1 MKRRTT
7 LLLSSA
13 VTITALFSFNSKV
26 QAAADP
32 TIKATNYNMIVKSA
46 SQLPTSSRL
55 IRLMQINDYYLVSK
69 NSKQYNKLA
78 LMTAQDSFH
87 IFTKKIGKYP
97 YKEIDITEGLLGK
110 DTGGMEY
117 PGLIMIDASGFLQ
130 KKNPLDRYNEL
141 TEDVSHEVGHQ
152 WFYGTVGSD
161 EYMEP
166 WLDEGLTNL
175 LENGVYD
182 LTYTKSK
189 SYCAKLMHSKFYT
202 RKNVKRANKILKEN
216 ANQFINKNQKA
227 NYPVNNPPKGVDT
240 EDMAYELGMDFP
252 AVLKVAMGENKFF
265 DALHDYYQTYYLKQ
279 ATTQDF
285 LNIISKYDNSK
296 KVNNVINKFIDPK
309 YLSE

>member
-1 MKRRTT
+1 
-7 LLLSSA
+7 
-13 VTITALFSFNSKV
+13 
-26 QAAADP
+26 
-32 TIKATNYNMIVKSA
+32 
-46 SQLPTSSRL
+46 
-55 IRLMQINDYYLVSK
+55 
-69 NSKQYNKLA
+69 
-78 LMTAQDSFH
+78 
-87 IFTKKIGKYP
+87 
-97 YKEIDITEGLLGK
+97 
-110 DTGGMEY
+110 MEY

-130 KKNPLDRYNEL
+130 KKHPLDRYNEL

-227 NYPVNNPPKGVDT
+227 NYINYPVNNPPKGVDT

-279 ATTQDF
+279 ATAQDF
-285 LNIISKYDNSK
+285 LNIIRKYDNSK